1 MAGPTPWN
9 HNLHDHHLV
18 LNEAAGCA
26 TALDAGCGDGL
37 LARDLHR
44 QVPDVT
50 AIDADAAVLNRARV
64 LDPGV
69 AWVLGDALSHDF
81 GRRFDL
87 VASIAT
93 LHHLPDLAAG
103 LRRLAELTAPGGRL
117 VVIGLARA
125 DRLVD
130 LLPDLVA
137 VPANLARRAQ
147 RGYWQHT
154 APTCWPPPHS
164 YTDVRRTVTAELPA
178 ARYRRLLFWR
188 YCVQWRKPA

>member
-37 LARDLHR
+37 LARDLHW
-44 QVPDVT
+44 QVPDV
-50 AIDADAAVLNRARV
+50 
-64 LDPGV
+64 
-69 AWVLGDALSHDF
+69 
-81 GRRFDL
+81 
-87 VASIAT
+87 
-93 LHHLPDLAAG
+93 
-103 LRRLAELTAPGGRL
+103 
-117 VVIGLARA
+117 
-125 DRLVD
+125 
-130 LLPDLVA
+130 
-137 VPANLARRAQ
+137 
-147 RGYWQHT
+147 T

>member
-1 MAGPTPWN
+1 M
-9 HNLHDHHLV
+9 
-18 LNEAAGCA
+18 
-26 TALDAGCGDGL
+26 
-37 LARDLHR
+37 
-44 QVPDVT
+44 
-50 AIDADAAVLNRARV
+50 
-64 LDPGV
+64 
-69 AWVLGDALSHDF
+69 
-81 GRRFDL
+81 
-87 VASIAT
+87 
-93 LHHLPDLAAG
+93 
-103 LRRLAELTAPGGRL
+103 
-117 VVIGLARA
+117 VIGLARA

-137 VPANLARRAQ
+137 VPANLALRAQ